1 MFKTKNILSNKTN
14 SRKTSLAETAE
25 AEGEDAARDAASD
38 GAGQQG
44 LHGGR
49 PPAGD
54 RDMQEGHSGAPTV
67 PQAVRN
73 VVGDL
78 LRSGQEGRHK
88 VC

>member
-1 MFKTKNILSNKTN
+1 MFKAKNILSNENN
-14 SRKTSLAETAE
+14 STKIPLAETAE
-25 AEGEDAARDAASD
+25 AEGEDAARDAAAD

-54 RDMQEGHSGAPTV
+54 RDMQEGHSGAPAM